1 MITRPIYNTLLLP
14 DVSYYFKKD
23 FFSGQDP
30 EDLAPGCE
38 LLFIQVKNRR
48 EDGNYTEKDFYPIG
62 ISARIEGNSDG
73 DTLQIR
79 TLERADISDLEVDGG
94 RLTASASIRPEI
106 PDLTEEEDHRIFRQ
120 LRTSLLKFVQGYQ
133 WGIWARSFILQ
144 RQNVHDLA
152 CALSDYLNLTPGE
165 KYEIL
170 ATDSRKERY
179 EKIVRAVSEFMEV
192 TRVSEEAEAAQKGD
206 QEQLYREAALKKQ
219 IDYLQKEL
227 DDMHPENVSDVRKFE
242 RKIARSGMNKTA
254 KKEAEKVLNRM
265 RQEGKESH
273 EYGML
278 YDYLD
283 FVTSLAWKAPAAP
296 SIDLK
301 KAQEILDE
309 DHFGLKKVKERIIQQ
324 LAVMALNR
332 KQSGS
337 ILLFVGAPGTGKTS
351 IGQSIAR
358 ALGREYV
365 RISLGGIR
373 DEAEIRGHRRTYI
386 GAMPGRIMEGMKRC
400 GASNPVMVLDEVDK
414 LAKDYGGDPAS
425 ALLEVLDPEQNRNF
439 TDHYMNVPYDL
450 SNVLFVCT
458 ANSTD
463 TIPEPLLNRMEVI
476 SFPGYTASE
485 KFQIAKRHL
494 LPKALASAGIPQDRL
509 TLSEDGLRKMIDE
522 YTMESGVRSL
532 KNLIDTLCRSA
543 AVRIVGGEEGSITVT
558 ADNLADYLGKKQL
571 HHETRLQNPNPGVV
585 TGLAWTRA
593 GGEILFIETRLTRG
607 KGNLLITG
615 QLGDVM
621 KESVQIA
628 LSLVKSL
635 YPEETSILETHDLH
649 IHVPA
654 GAVPKDGPSAG
665 ITLVTALA
673 SLFTQKPVDP
683 DYAMT
688 GEVSLRGGVM
698 PIGGLPEKLMAA
710 QRAGITKVL
719 IPADNADDLDDVAE
733 EVKQK
738 LEIIPVRTVEEV
750 LGRLLG
756 KETSGQRQ

>member
-79 TLERADISDLEVDGG
+79 TLERADISDLEVEGG

-283 FVTSLAWKAPAAP
+283 FVTTLAWKAPAAP

-425 ALLEVLDPEQNRNF
+425 ALLEVLDPEQNSNF

-635 YPEETSILETHDLH
+635 YPEETSLLESHDLH

-673 SLFTQKPVDP
+673 SLFTQKAVDP

-710 QRAGITKVL
+710 QRAGIKKVL
-719 IPADNADDLDDVAE
+719 IPADNADDLDDVAN

-738 LEIIPVRTVEEV
+738 LEIIPVRTIEEV
-750 LGRLLG
+750 LNLLLG
-756 KETSGQRQ
+756 ERD

>member
-1 MITRPIYNTLLLP
+1 
-14 DVSYYFKKD
+14 
-23 FFSGQDP
+23 
-30 EDLAPGCE
+30 
-38 LLFIQVKNRR
+38 
-48 EDGNYTEKDFYPIG
+48 
-62 ISARIEGNSDG
+62 
-73 DTLQIR
+73 
-79 TLERADISDLEVDGG
+79 
-94 RLTASASIRPEI
+94 
-106 PDLTEEEDHRIFRQ
+106 
-120 LRTSLLKFVQGYQ
+120 
-133 WGIWARSFILQ
+133 
-144 RQNVHDLA
+144 
-152 CALSDYLNLTPGE
+152 
-165 KYEIL
+165 
-170 ATDSRKERY
+170 
-179 EKIVRAVSEFMEV
+179 
-192 TRVSEEAEAAQKGD
+192 
-206 QEQLYREAALKKQ
+206 
-219 IDYLQKEL
+219 
-227 DDMHPENVSDVRKFE
+227 
-242 RKIARSGMNKTA
+242 
-254 KKEAEKVLNRM
+254 
-265 RQEGKESH
+265 
-273 EYGML
+273 
-278 YDYLD
+278 
-283 FVTSLAWKAPAAP
+283 
-296 SIDLK
+296 
-301 KAQEILDE
+301 
-309 DHFGLKKVKERIIQQ
+309 
-324 LAVMALNR
+324 
-332 KQSGS
+332 
-337 ILLFVGAPGTGKTS
+337 
-351 IGQSIAR
+351 
-358 ALGREYV
+358 
-365 RISLGGIR
+365 
-373 DEAEIRGHRRTYI
+373 
-386 GAMPGRIMEGMKRC
+386 MPGRIMEGMKRC

-635 YPEETSILETHDLH
+635 YPEETSLLESHDLH

-673 SLFTQKPVDP
+673 SLFTQKAVDP

-710 QRAGITKVL
+710 QRAGIKKVL
-719 IPADNADDLDDVAE
+719 IPADNADDLDDVAN

-750 LGRLLG
+750 LNLLLG
-756 KETSGQRQ
+756 ERD